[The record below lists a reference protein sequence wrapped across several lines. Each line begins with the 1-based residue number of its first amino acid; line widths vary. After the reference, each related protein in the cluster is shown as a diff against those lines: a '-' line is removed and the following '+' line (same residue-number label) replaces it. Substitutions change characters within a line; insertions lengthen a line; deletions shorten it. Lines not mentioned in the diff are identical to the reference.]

1 MKKVRN
7 KRIMNT
13 NDLGALDNVTKDFE
27 IFKSRVANAVLDYM
41 EMQSD
46 SELVECLEKTSVFL
60 NNISFQMTKVFECQ
74 EQASKNHNDLFEIGD
89 DLFSN
94 NKSVLAGRRCPPESQ
109 TPQFWA
115 GGLKT
120 NNPPP
125 PY

>member
-1 MKKVRN
+1 
-7 KRIMNT
+7 MNT
-13 NDLGALDNVTKDFE
+13 NDLEALDNVTKDFE

-60 NNISFQMTKVFECQ
+60 NNISFQMEKVFECG

-94 NKSVLAGRRCPPESQ
+94 NKSASSN
-109 TPQFWA
+109 A
-115 GGLKT
+115 IH
-120 NNPPP
+120 
-125 PY
+125 